1 MSIHV
6 FAKMK
11 IKEGREGDVQASL
24 RDLVAGSNAEEGCVS
39 YQAFVSNQDPT
50 VIRIKEEWASM
61 EALQAHMQEPHFT
74 SFGGNHANDFA
85 EPLEVD
91 VTQSL

>member
-11 IKEGREGDVQASL
+11 IREGREEAVQAGV
-24 RDLVAGSNAEEGCVS
+24 RDLVAGSQAEAGCVS

-50 VIRIKEEWASM
+50 VIRVKEEWKNLD
-61 EALQAHMQEPHFT
+61 ALQAHMQEPHFT
-74 SFGGNHANDFA
+74 SFGANHANDFA
-85 EPLEVD
+85 EPVEVD